1 MYMNFNLNL
10 SEKFLYNFVI
20 KSEKIIDELLNK
32 MSKKEYDIIMQQIEN
47 MPRDELLISAI
58 DYVKLKYSPIKFK
71 KFSPFSSIDSQL
83 DTFEY
88 YNSSLSSQEDLTDL
102 INHKF

>member
-58 DYVKLKYSPIKFK
+58 DYVKLKFSPIKFK
-71 KFSPFSSIDSQL
+71 KFSPFSSIDSNL
-83 DTFEY
+83 DSFEY
-88 YNSSLSSQEDLTDL
+88 YNCQFSSEEDLL
-102 INHKF
+102 EN

>member
-1 MYMNFNLNL
+1 MNFNLNL

>member
-1 MYMNFNLNL
+1 MNFNLNL

-58 DYVKLKYSPIKFK
+58 DYVKLKFSPIKFK

>member
-1 MYMNFNLNL
+1 MNFNLNL

-20 KSEKIIDELLNK
+20 KSEKIIDEWLNK